1 MGLFGTPNPEK
12 IAAEGDSEAAQR
24 FLHETFGLTRVP
36 GAGYALQGA
45 VDMTQEVRDVATA
58 MELVKE
64 MPAQKRFKFVCVL
77 PSQYTTGII
86 FGCKPP
92 LAGTIALYA
101 ADAAEL
107 IAGLQKDSGGKVV
120 ELDGAWVLTVG

>member
-1 MGLFGTPNPEK
+1 MGLFGTPDPER
-12 IAAEGDSEAAQR
+12 IAAQGDSEAAQR
-24 FLHETFGLTRVP
+24 FLRETFGLTRVP

-58 MELVKE
+58 MELVKG

-77 PSQYTTGII
+77 PAQYTTGII

-92 LAGTIALYA
+92 LAGTTALYA
-101 ADAAEL
+101 EDAAEL
-107 IAGLQKDSGGKVV
+107 ISLLQKDSGRKAVDL
-120 ELDGAWVLTVG
+120 EGAWVLTAG

>member
-1 MGLFGTPNPEK
+1 MGLFGGPNPEK
-12 IAAEGDSEAAQR
+12 IAAQGDAQAAQR

-58 MELVKE
+58 MELVKG
-64 MPAQKRFKFVCVL
+64 MPEQKRFKFVCIL
-77 PSQYTTGII
+77 PAQYTTGII
-86 FGCKPP
+86 FGSKPP
-92 LAGTIALYA
+92 LAGTTALYA

-107 IAGLQKDSGGKVV
+107 ISALQKDSGGKIV
-120 ELDGAWVLTVG
+120 ELDGAWILTLS

>member
-1 MGLFGTPNPEK
+1 MGLFGSPDPEK
-12 IAAEGDSEAAQR
+12 IAAQGDAEAAQR
-24 FLHETFGLTRVP
+24 FLRETFGLTRVP

-58 MELVKE
+58 IDLVTG

-77 PSQYTTGII
+77 PAQYSTGIV
-86 FGCKPP
+86 FGSKPP
-92 LAGTIALYA
+92 LAGMIALHA

-107 IAGLQKDSGGKVV
+107 ISLLQKDSGFKAV
-120 ELDGAWVLTVG
+120 ELDGAWVLTLG